1 MARNLSAAA
10 KPIAWSV
17 SCCGTHPGRL
27 ARQGLIGGTAFGM
40 PNAVRNSDCKGSR
53 ILVKSATRA
62 LDVLELLAARPEAM
76 SHGEIARALRIPKS
90 SLTDLL
96 ATLEHRHYVV
106 REGAGTAERMRLGPA
121 VLGLAGVLLRR
132 TDVTRLAQPVIAALM
147 ARTGESAALVLRDG
161 AEVVVVCKENCNQ
174 PILYSLQLGERGPV
188 NASAGGKAILGLLPE
203 AEAEAI
209 LAAGPLPRLTALT
222 LTEPA
227 ALKRDLAAVARGGI
241 AYSRE
246 EMIEGIVAMGH
257 AVLDATGRPC
267 AGLSVGVPKVRF
279 TREKEA
285 LLAEALREAAA
296 EISGML
302 GWQGALRRAAA

>member
-1 MARNLSAAA
+1 MA
-10 KPIAWSV
+10 
-17 SCCGTHPGRL
+17 
-27 ARQGLIGGTAFGM
+27 
-40 PNAVRNSDCKGSR
+40 NAVRNSDCKGR
-53 ILVKSATRA
+53 HILVKSATRA

-90 SLTDLL
+90 SLTDLI
-96 ATLEHRHYVV
+96 ATLEQRHYVV

-147 ARTGESAALVLRDG
+147 ARTGESAALVLREG

-188 NASAGGKAILGLLPE
+188 NASAGGKAILGLLPD

-209 LAAGPLPRLTALT
+209 LAAGPLPRLTPLT

-296 EISGML
+296 EISAML

>member
-1 MARNLSAAA
+1 L
-10 KPIAWSV
+10 IAS
-17 SCCGTHPGRL
+17 SL
-27 ARQGLIGGTAFGM
+27 FGM
-40 PNAVRNSDCKGSR
+40 PNTVRKSDCKGSR

-121 VLGLAGVLLRR
+121 VLGLAGVLLR
-132 TDVTRLAQPVIAALM
+132 RLAQPVIAALM